1 MDKTIVCLVSAK
13 WEQIKMDNLSI
24 TTIREEFKKCRKAL
38 TALGD
43 ETRQHLFIM
52 LLGSDRNGARVV
64 DIAKET
70 NLSRPAVSH
79 HMQIL
84 REAEIV
90 KSYRDGTKIYYY
102 IDPNDVE
109 VKNLIA
115 LFTDIEKLTEKR
127 REKNK

>member
-1 MDKTIVCLVSAK
+1 MENIS
-13 WEQIKMDNLSI
+13 LSVVQK
-24 TTIREEFKKCRKAL
+24 EFAKCRKSL

-52 LLGSDRNGARVV
+52 LLGSEEGGARVV
-64 DIAKET
+64 DIAKKT

-90 KSYRDGTKIYYY
+90 KSYREGTKIFYYV
-102 IDPNDVE
+102 DPDDVE
-109 VKNLIA
+109 VRNLIE
-115 LFTDIEKLTEKR
+115 LFTDIEKLVSERKSEK
-127 REKNK
+127 